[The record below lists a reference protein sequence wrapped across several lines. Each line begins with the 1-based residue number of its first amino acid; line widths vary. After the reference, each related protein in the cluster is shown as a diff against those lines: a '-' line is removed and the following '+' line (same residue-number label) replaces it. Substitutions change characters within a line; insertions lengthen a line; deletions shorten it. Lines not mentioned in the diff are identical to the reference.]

1 MNRLLLA
8 FAFVLSLAV
17 PVLAQDAVI
26 RGTVTEAGTDTPLP
40 GVNVFLQ
47 ELRLGSATNVDG
59 EYEIP
64 AVAPGSYT
72 LVATF
77 VGYKRF
83 STPVT
88 VASGAAV
95 VQDIALQEDLLG
107 LDEVVVTGQGA
118 AVESRRLSTTVE
130 VITPRQLAAN
140 PGNRLDELLQAQLP
154 GAQIRFSSGQPGT
167 ASLIRSRGPVSAST
181 STTPVIYVD
190 GVRVDNLN
198 TASALGID
206 TGGAQSSAIPDIPL
220 ENIER
225 IEFIKGGAATTLY
238 GSDAANGVIQIF
250 TKRGVGGRTALTFE
264 TELGWM
270 QGTQDFLR
278 FAQTGD
284 VLYRAGL
291 IQQYRLGGSGGSE
304 ALNYSF
310 SGSLYGDEGFR
321 PGNDQQQYSFR
332 TTVGARVTPAVRY
345 NGTFGF
351 TTSDFTRDVNA
362 NNGLASFGNLEGG
375 TEGDLSE
382 MTDEEIAAIGDSIR
396 NVVGLYRYEGDTR
409 RFQTSQQ
416 LDFVPME
423 HLTFKGIVGL
433 DYRVNTEQETQAP
446 SFLSAVGLP
455 PTTSQIIRS
464 SRRFFGLTLEGT
476 AQHQGEV
483 GDFSFISTLGGQVFR
498 DDDRQDALV
507 ATNIAEG
514 TTSVNNAADQTSLDF
529 QLTVANYG
537 VYVQENVGYKNR
549 YFIEGA
555 LRADAN
561 SAFGDEIGLVV
572 YPKIGAAYQLSDE
585 AFWKGSPLLQTL
597 VPSLKLRTNLGFA
610 GNFPTPFANDR
621 LVLATP
627 ILGEIAYT
635 FDQVGNDDLK
645 PERVRTFEV
654 GANLGL
660 YNERVALEVTYY
672 NSRTQDAL
680 FTVPFLPTAGLAAQL
695 FNVGEIVNKGWEF
708 AAQAFLVDTRGLD
721 LRLTASLNT
730 LDNEVVDDGGIAP
743 FSVGGF
749 TFLGQWVEEGK
760 PVGFLR
766 GGKPT
771 FDAEGNLVDVER
783 NAELGSPLPD
793 VFGTFGLNATLFDRF
808 RLFITADYQLGA
820 QGVAVDD
827 VLRFFNGF
835 PDDGRIPTDAE
846 GNLQVGLAN
855 FFDIAGI
862 WVEDTDFLKVRL
874 ISASYTVPDRWF
886 RNPYVRNLDI
896 GVRVVNPFNFVASS
910 FDPEVTGA
918 NGQSG
923 TGGVQDGVNL
933 GVFAFGTE
941 SPPRQFLLNVKL
953 GF

>member
-1 MNRLLLA
+1 MIRFYALALLLFAAPA
-8 FAFVLSLAV
+8 FA
-17 PVLAQDAVI
+17 QEGVI
-26 RGTVTEAGTDTPLP
+26 RGVVTDAGTGTPLP
-40 GVNVFLQ
+40 GVNVFV
-47 ELRLGSATNVDG
+47 EGLRLGSATNVDG
-59 EYEIP
+59 EYEIL
-64 AVAPGSYT
+64 AVPPGEYT
-72 LVATF
+72 LVVTF
-77 VGYKRF
+77 IGYKRY
-83 STPVT
+83 TEPIV
-88 VASGAAV
+88 VAAGAV
-95 VQDIALQEDLLG
+95 VEQDIALREDLLG
-107 LDEVVVTGQGA
+107 LEEVVVTGQGA
-118 AVESRRLSTTVE
+118 AVESKRLSTTVE

-198 TASALGID
+198 TASALDID
-206 TGGAQSSAIPDIPL
+206 SGGAQSSAIPDIPL

-250 TKRGVGGRTALTFE
+250 TKRGVSGRAALTVE
-264 TELGWM
+264 SEIGWM

-278 FAQTGD
+278 FEQTGD
-284 VLYRAGL
+284 LLYRAGL

-321 PGNDQQQYSFR
+321 PGNEQQQYSFR

-351 TTSDFTRDVNA
+351 TTADFIRDLNA
-362 NNGLASFGNLEGG
+362 NNGLASFGNVEGG
-375 TEGDLSE
+375 TEGDLDE
-382 MTDEEIAAIGDSIR
+382 MSADELAVIGDSIL
-396 NVVGLYRYEGDTR
+396 NVVDLYRYEGETR

-416 LDFVPME
+416 IDFVPRDN
-423 HLTFKGIVGL
+423 LTFKATVGL
-433 DYRVNTEQETQAP
+433 DYRVNTEQETEAP
-446 SFLSAVGLP
+446 SFQSAVGLP
-455 PTTSQIIRS
+455 PTASDITRIT
-464 SRRFFGLTLEGT
+464 RRFLGLTLEGT
-476 AQHQGEV
+476 AQHQASI
-483 GDFSFISTLGGQVFR
+483 GDFSFVSTLGGQVFR

-507 ATNIAEG
+507 ANNIAEG
-514 TTSVNNAADQTSLDF
+514 TISVNNAADQTSTDF

-537 VYVQENVGYKNR
+537 VYVQENVGYKDR

-555 LRADAN
+555 VRADAN
-561 SAFGDEIGLVV
+561 SAFGEEIGLVL

-585 AFWKGSPLLQTL
+585 PFWKNSSLLQTL
-597 VPSLKLRTNLGFA
+597 APSLKLRTNLGFA

-654 GANLGL
+654 GANFGL

-672 NSRTQDAL
+672 NSRTEDAL

-695 FNVGEIVNKGWEF
+695 FNVGEILNRGWEF
-708 AAQAFLVDTRGLD
+708 AATAFVLDGGPVD
-721 LRLTASLNT
+721 LRVNASLNT
-730 LDNEVVDDGGIAP
+730 LHNEVVDDGGIAP

-771 FDAEGNLVDVER
+771 FDDEGNLIDVER

-793 VFGTFGLNATLFDRF
+793 VFGTFGLSATLFDRL
-808 RLFITADYQLGA
+808 RLFVTADYQIGA

-835 PDDGRIPTDAE
+835 ADDDRIPTDAD
-846 GNLQVGLAN
+846 GNVQVGPAD
-855 FFDIAGI
+855 FFDIAGV
-862 WVEDTDFLKVRL
+862 WVEDTDFLKIRL
-874 ISASYTVPDRWF
+874 ISASYTVPERWF
-886 RNPYVRNLDI
+886 RNPYVRDLEV
-896 GVRVVNPFNFVASS
+896 GVRVVNPFNFVQSS

-918 NGQSG
+918 NGLSG
-923 TGGVQDGVNL
+923 EGGVQDGVNL

-941 SPPRQFLLNVKL
+941 SPPRQFLVNVKL

>member
-1 MNRLLLA
+1 MLRFYALA
-8 FAFVLSLAV
+8 FLFLAAPAF
-17 PVLAQDAVI
+17 AQDGVI
-26 RGTVTEAGTDTPLP
+26 RGVVTDAGSGTPLP
-40 GVNVFLQ
+40 GVNVFV
-47 ELRLGSATNVDG
+47 EALRLGSATNVDG
-59 EYEIP
+59 EYEIL
-64 AVAPGSYT
+64 AVPPGEYT

-77 VGYKRF
+77 IGYKRYEA
-83 STPVT
+83 PVA
-88 VASGAAV
+88 VAAGAAV
-95 VQDIALQEDLLG
+95 EQDIALEEDLLG
-107 LDEVVVTGQGA
+107 LEEVVVTGQGA
-118 AVESRRLSTTVE
+118 AVESKRLSTTVE
-130 VITPRQLAAN
+130 VISPRQLAEN

-198 TASALGID
+198 TASALDID
-206 TGGAQSSAIPDIPL
+206 SGGAQSSALPDIPL

-250 TKRGVGGRTALTFE
+250 TKRGIAGRASFSFE
-264 TELGWM
+264 SEFGWM

-278 FAQTGD
+278 FEQTGD
-284 VLYRAGL
+284 LLYRAGL

-310 SGSLYGDEGFR
+310 SGSIYGDEGFR
-321 PGNDQQQYSFR
+321 SGNEQQQYSFR
-332 TTVGARVTPAVRY
+332 TTVGARVTPAIRY

-351 TTSDFTRDVNA
+351 TTADFTRDLNA
-362 NNGLASFGNLEGG
+362 NNGLATFGNLEGG
-375 TEGDLSE
+375 TDGNLDE
-382 MTDEEIAAIGDSIR
+382 MTADELDAVRDSIR
-396 NVVGLYRYEGDTR
+396 NVVDLYGYEGETR

-416 LDFVPME
+416 LDFNPLDN
-423 HLTFKGIVGL
+423 LTFKATVGL
-433 DYRVNTEQETQAP
+433 DYRVSTEQETQAP
-446 SFLSAVGLP
+446 SFLSQVGLP
-455 PTTSQIIRS
+455 PITSQIQRIT
-464 SRRFFGLTLEGT
+464 RRFLGLTLEGT
-476 AQHQGEV
+476 AQHQAEV

-498 DDDRQDALV
+498 DDDQQDALI
-507 ATNIAEG
+507 ANNIAEG
-514 TTSVNNAADQTSLDF
+514 TSSVNNAADQTSTDF

-537 VYVQENVGYKNR
+537 VYVQENIGYKDR

-555 LRADAN
+555 IRADAN
-561 SAFGDEIGLVV
+561 SAFGDEIGLVF

-585 AFWKGSPLLQTL
+585 PFWRNSDVLQTL
-597 VPSLKLRTNLGFA
+597 VPSLKLRANLGFA

-635 FDQVGNDDLK
+635 FDQVGNDDLR

-660 YNERVALEVTYY
+660 YNARVALEVTYY
-672 NSRTQDAL
+672 NARTEDAL

-695 FNVGEIVNKGWEF
+695 FNVGEIENKGWEF
-708 AAQAFLVDTRGLD
+708 AATAFVLDGGAVD
-721 LRLTASLNT
+721 LRLNASLNT
-730 LDNEVVDDGGIAP
+730 LQNKVIDDGGIAP

-760 PVGFLR
+760 PIGFLR

-771 FDAEGNLVDVER
+771 FDENGALVDVER
-783 NAELGSPLPD
+783 NAELGSALPD
-793 VFGTFGLNATLFDRF
+793 VFGTLGVSATLFDRL
-808 RLFITADYQLGA
+808 RLFATADYQFGA
-820 QGVAVDD
+820 QGVNVDD

-835 PDDGRIPTDAE
+835 ADEDRIPTDAD
-846 GNLQVGLAN
+846 GNLQVGPAD
-855 FFDIAGI
+855 FFDIAGV

-874 ISASYTVPDRWF
+874 LSASYTVPERWF
-886 RNPYVRNLDI
+886 RNPYVRSLDVGI
-896 GVRVVNPFNFVASS
+896 RVVNPFNFVASS
-910 FDPEVTGA
+910 FDPEVTGD

-923 TGGVQDGVNL
+923 EGGVQDGVNL
-933 GVFAFGTE
+933 GVFGFGTE
-941 SPPRQFLLNVKL
+941 SPPRQFLAHIKL